1 MSLRRWVY
9 AVTWHMFG
17 IWIGKCMLIKLG
29 FGKEEYGFKKN
40 GVLLNWDML
49 NWGMDLLARNSMWCF
64 STLEVEWGF

>member
-1 MSLRRWVY
+1 
-9 AVTWHMFG
+9 
-17 IWIGKCMLIKLG
+17 MLIKLG

>member
-9 AVTWHMFG
+9 AVTWDMFG

-40 GVLLNWDML
+40 VMRMSLII
-49 NWGMDLLARNSMWCF
+49 RQQK
-64 STLEVEWGF
+64 TLEATI

>member
-1 MSLRRWVY
+1 MSLRWWVY

-40 GVLLNWDML
+40 VMRMSLII
-49 NWGMDLLARNSMWCF
+49 RQQK
-64 STLEVEWGF
+64 TLEATI